1 MEGHIAIVAARSL
14 FLLRKIKEA
23 QSEVSAK
30 TSLSL
35 AKTCDEQ
42 KEVKPEQTDEVSLK
56 KIRSD

>member
-30 TSLSL
+30 T
-35 AKTCDEQ
+35 CDEQ
-42 KEVKPEQTDEVSLK
+42 KEVKPEQTDEVSYK